1 MRIFDVVPVGSD
13 GLLAMVRTII
23 RITEDARLRGTIDR
37 NRDSYNTVR
46 TFVAVHKRGIKN
58 YKKVLTY

>member
-1 MRIFDVVPVGSD
+1 VPVGSD
-13 GLLAMVRTII
+13 GLLAMVRTIEAI
-23 RITEDARLRGTIDR
+23 RITEDARLLGTIDR